1 MIIIRAGTFRLLM
14 CGMQDFLKKELVFDR
29 MQMTKW
35 RENEIFVG

>member
-1 MIIIRAGTFRLLM
+1 M
-14 CGMQDFLKKELVFDR
+14 CGMQEFLKKELVFDG